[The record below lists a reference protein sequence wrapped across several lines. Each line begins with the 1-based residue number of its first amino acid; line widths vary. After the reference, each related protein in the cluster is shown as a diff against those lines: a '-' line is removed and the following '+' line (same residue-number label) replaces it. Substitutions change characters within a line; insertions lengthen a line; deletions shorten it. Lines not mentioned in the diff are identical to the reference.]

1 MFDESPSE
9 WSSCFFIRPSCGGR
23 AEYAPAVTDTLIR
36 NASQVV
42 TMASGGRPKRGR
54 DLADPGVL
62 EHGAVLIR
70 DRRIE
75 AVGTDADLA
84 PRATGADTID
94 AEGGIVTPG
103 FVDPHTHL
111 VFAGSRPA
119 EFEARLAQG
128 RSFTDFI
135 KTGGGA
141 MDTVRAT
148 RAASD
153 DELEGLVLLRL
164 QRIAG
169 LGTTTAEVKTGYGL
183 TIDEELRHLRLLK
196 RLAPRSPI
204 RVVPTAL
211 PAHFRPPDPGASV
224 DEYLD
229 RICDEIIPTAARD
242 GLATSVDVF
251 HDPTA
256 YSAEQV
262 RRIISTATAHGLG
275 GRIHADQLVDD
286 GGAAL
291 AVELGCLSADHLGHI
306 SDDGISAMARSDTV
320 GVLIPG
326 SLFFVPGEKAAPVRE
341 MIDRGVALAL
351 STDYTPGT
359 SPVVAMQT
367 ALTLAMVLL
376 RMSAAEVLAAST
388 INAAFALGLGTETGS
403 IEPGK
408 QADLVIHEAR
418 DYRELPYRVG
428 ENLVRR
434 VIVGG
439 RTIVERPPVGPL

>member
-1 MFDESPSE
+1 
-9 WSSCFFIRPSCGGR
+9 
-23 AEYAPAVTDTLIR
+23 VTSILIR
-36 NASQVV
+36 NTAQVV
-42 TMASGGRPKRGR
+42 TMASRGRPKRR
-54 DLADPGVL
+54 ADLADPGVI
-62 EHGAVLIR
+62 ERGAVLVR
-70 DRRIE
+70 DGRIE

-84 PRATGADTID
+84 ARVDAATETID
-94 AEGGIVTPG
+94 AEGGIVLPG

-119 EFEARLAQG
+119 EFEARLAEG

-153 DELEGLVLLRL
+153 EELASLLLLRL
-164 QRIAG
+164 ERIASS
-169 LGTTTAEVKTGYGL
+169 GTTTVEVKTGYGL
-183 TIDEELRHLRLLK
+183 TIEEEIRHLRVI
-196 RLAPRSPI
+196 ASVVPRSPI
-204 RVVPTAL
+204 RIVPTAL

-224 DEYLD
+224 DEYID
-229 RICDEIIPTAARD
+229 RICAEVIPLAARE

-262 RRIISTATAHGLG
+262 RRILGAAAAHGLA
-275 GRIHADQLVDD
+275 GRIHADQLSNEES
-286 GGAAL
+286 AAL
-291 AVELGCLSADHLGHI
+291 AADLGCRSADHLGHI
-306 SDDGISAMARSDTV
+306 SSAGIDALAAADTI

-341 MIDRGVALAL
+341 MVERGVAVAL

-376 RMSAAEVLAAST
+376 RLSAGEVLAAAT
-388 INAAFALGLGTETGS
+388 INAAFALGLGHEVGS

-408 QADLVIHEAR
+408 RADLVIHEAR
-418 DYRELPYRVG
+418 DYREIPYRVG
-428 ENLVRR
+428 TNLVRR
-434 VIVGG
+434 VIVDG
-439 RTIVERPPVGPL
+439 RTIVERRPIGPL

>member
-1 MFDESPSE
+1 M
-9 WSSCFFIRPSCGGR
+9 
-23 AEYAPAVTDTLIR
+23 IR
-36 NASQVV
+36 NAASVV
-42 TMASGGRPKRGR
+42 TMASGGRPKRGS
-54 DLADPGVL
+54 DLADPG
-62 EHGAVLIR
+62 EIERGAVLIR
-70 DRRIE
+70 DGVIE
-75 AVGTDADLA
+75 AVGPESTLVAD
-84 PRATGADTID
+84 PRAAGASVID
-94 AEGGIVTPG
+94 AEGGLVAPG

-153 DELEGLVLLRL
+153 EELEALLLLRL
-164 QRIAG
+164 HRLAEH
-169 LGTTTAEVKTGYGL
+169 GTTTAEVKTGYGL
-183 TIDEELRHLRLLK
+183 TIEEELRHLRLIA
-196 RLAPRSPI
+196 RVAPRSPI

-211 PAHFRPPDPGASV
+211 PAHFKPPDPGADVDTYVRRIV
-224 DEYLD
+224 DEV
-229 RICDEIIPTAARD
+229 IPAAAREH
-242 GLATSVDVF
+242 LATSVDVF

-262 RRIISTATAHGLG
+262 RTIISAAHAHGLA

-291 AVELGCLSADHLGHI
+291 AAELHCLSADHLGHI
-306 SDDGISAMARSDTV
+306 SETGIRAMANSDTI

-341 MIDRGVALAL
+341 MIDRGVAIGL

-359 SPVVAMQT
+359 SPVVAMQV
-367 ALTLAMVLL
+367 AMTLGMVLL
-376 RMSAAEVLAAST
+376 HLTAGEALAAVT
-388 INAAFALGLGTETGS
+388 INGAFALGLGDRVGS

-418 DYRELPYRVG
+418 SYRELPYRVG

-434 VIVGG
+434 VLVAG